1 MKKKLV
7 SNLGILVVGPFLCY
21 TSFSF
26 SEELT
31 GSGNFNV
38 TAVVSGDVG
47 VISADGGPLQ
57 DMEMVYVPGVGLE
70 KSVQLIQFTSNNPK
84 ETDKIKVTLPVGA
97 KLTNPSEPSDEVPLT
112 VTIGGVEVT
121 TAGVGM
127 DSVVIDD
134 NTHKSQQMELAVTC
148 SNVCDSLVAGTYTG
162 SIVLQLD
169 QPLTM

>member
-1 MKKKLV
+1 MKKSIV
-7 SNLGILVVGPFLCY
+7 SNLGMLGIGAFLCY

-26 SEELT
+26 AEDLT
-31 GSGNFNV
+31 GSANFNV

-47 VISADGGPLQ
+47 VISAGGGPLQ

-97 KLTNPSEPSDEVPLT
+97 KLTNPSEPSDEVSLT

-121 TAGVGM
+121 TSGVDM
-127 DSVVIDD
+127 DSIVIDD
-134 NTHKSQQMELAVTC
+134 STHKSQQMELAVAC
-148 SNVCDSLVAGTYTG
+148 SDVCDSLVAGTYTG
-162 SIVLQLD
+162 TVVLQLD